1 MKPKSVFLSAFVL
14 AVAFALAAPLLRA
27 EGTPDTAAAAPAP
40 AKAPRV
46 KPEKAEGAIEALDA
60 AARTITLGGKSYK
73 VAEKAK
79 ILVDGAPKTL
89 ADLQVGD
96 AVKARYVNEA
106 DGAAVIKSIRK
117 GKAPQ
122 RVKAADTTAEKAAEP
137 AEAK

>member
-27 EGTPDTAAAAPAP
+27 EGTPDAAAAAAP